1 MGIIYGINDSKLFN
15 KNLLENKLVE
25 ESIFFQY
32 KKTNTKKVYFVLNK
46 EIIKIMYIN
55 LEISLKE
62 LRNKLDLKINYYF
75 THEDKNVNNKI
86 ESETS
91 IKNIITYNNYI
102 ILKGIQSNISV
113 NIDDLT
119 RAYIKCLSSI
129 KLSKLKES

>member
-1 MGIIYGINDSKLFN
+1 MGIIYGINDSELFD
-15 KNLLENKLVE
+15 KNLVENELVE

-62 LRNKLDLKINYYF
+62 LRNKLDLKINYWF

-91 IKNIITYNNYI
+91 IKNIITDNNYI

-113 NIDDLT
+113 NIDNLT
-119 RAYIKCLSSI
+119 LAYIKCLTSI
-129 KLSKLKES
+129 KLSKLRKS